1 MYVILSVK
9 MHKNKPFCKS
19 NYWNIVNTLEK
30 SLHTLITSFAAIKLE
45 SHFKLINIVVHWKTH
60 LSTEKYICELKST
73 LVHWKMH
80 LCTDKYTCV
89 VIKIFVHWEILYVY
103 REIYLCTARLCI
115 CALSE
120 IYLYTEKLIY
130 CICVLR
136 DYITVHWEIYTTN
149 PLFPLWIY
157 IFLETVITNKY
168 TGAMRNLLC
177 TEKYTCALGE
187 TNFKCDPICKRSCR
201 C

>member
-1 MYVILSVK
+1 MLWYKISFKALQLLYVILSVK

-45 SHFKLINIVVHWKTH
+45 SHFKLINIVVHWKTY
-60 LSTEKYICELKST
+60 LSTEKYICELRST

-136 DYITVHWEIYTTN
+136 DYIIVHWEIYC
-149 PLFPLWIY
+149 I
-157 IFLETVITNKY
+157 
-168 TGAMRNLLC
+168 
-177 TEKYTCALGE
+177 CALRDYIIVNWE
-187 TNFKCDPICKRSCR
+187 IYNKSFISPVDLHFFRNCYNE
-201 C
+201 